1 MPRRN
6 GCRFDHYTIEHL
18 FGRCSN
24 FLRFTVVSMEIWMN
38 STSIQRASDI
48 KRNRDI
54 TNDIHQKHKEFGLG
68 ENFESFESHDLRL

>member
-1 MPRRN
+1 
-6 GCRFDHYTIEHL
+6 
-18 FGRCSN
+18 
-24 FLRFTVVSMEIWMN
+24 MEIWMN